1 MSRKLLL
8 MLGAA
13 LLVTAP
19 AFASD
24 TTVTA
29 KNNVKVSVHADQFA
43 DRYEYSAP
51 SINFELPNGQGHGF
65 VLVAAIKHAGK
76 ITGPLIE
83 GYVYYEGDWRHYYR
97 AIFKGG
103 KAAAFTNT
111 DQKVVTCAGGDGCT
125 LSEGFMI
132 EPTTEQVRK
141 YASGGTLD
149 IQVRSQNADNFILHI
164 PVTYLQAVRS
174 VSHSN

>member
-1 MSRKLLL
+1 MLKRTLLV
-8 MLGAA
+8 LGAA
-13 LLVTAP
+13 LLVTVP
-19 AFASD
+19 ALAAD

-29 KNNVKVSVHADQFA
+29 KNGIKVSVHSDQFA

-51 SINFELPNGQGHGF
+51 SIDFKLPNGQGHGF

-103 KAAAFTNT
+103 KKATFTNT
-111 DQKVVTCAGGDGCT
+111 AQKVVTCAGGDDCT

-132 EPTTEQVRK
+132 EPTEEQVHK

-149 IQVRSQNADNFILHI
+149 FQVRSQNADNFILHI

-174 VSHSN
+174 VSHSK